1 MLMSQAILCWTHC
14 SPVAE
19 NLGTLSGTAGSSI
32 VANASEGN
40 VNVKPRPYVAP
51 QGPIHCRYPMTYD
64 GRASSSMSYGS
75 IALWGATRLLVSE
88 AEWS

>member
-40 VNVKPRPYVAP
+40 VNVKP
-51 QGPIHCRYPMTYD
+51 
-64 GRASSSMSYGS
+64 
-75 IALWGATRLLVSE
+75 
-88 AEWS
+88 